1 MFGREG
7 WGIMSVD
14 CSSPPAPPPVPPP
27 VPVSQT
33 PLVVRGHGAAGPAAG
48 ARVAKRASARC
59 GAALYGVLGFA
70 PARGVVAGLLGG
82 VAWLIAADHAG
93 YALRRRW
100 GPRVVARLPA
110 SPATAAPAT
119 AVTARLTVL
128 LKALISPPEVGYR
141 VFVLSSTGGAVVWAA
156 AFVGVGYLG
165 AAGWQGAAA
174 GRQPMVLAGVAV
186 TVAGLITVA
195 GAARHT
201 RRVSRL
207 LPAGAHSVGR
217 GAR

>member
-1 MFGREG
+1 
-7 WGIMSVD
+7 MSVA
-14 CSSPPAPPPVPPP
+14 CTSAPAPQM
-27 VPVSQT
+27 PVSKPGPT
-33 PLVVRGHGAAGPAAG
+33 TREHKAGERATS
-48 ARVAKRASARC
+48 RVAKRPAARC

-174 GRQPMVLAGVAV
+174 AGRQPMVLAGVAV